1 MISDLALAN
10 LCAALYQT
18 DEGWTHYDDGAYSD
32 GVCWAVKDVG
42 DVSVIV
48 LRGSVIAED
57 WRRDFQAF
65 ASPLNHDDLGPVH
78 PGFLSGMRTVQC
90 EVEELIPIGGN
101 KIIITGHSL
110 GAARASILT
119 GLLRLTPRRSDVVR
133 RVVFG
138 EPRPGFQRLAGI
150 VSEVSGVSYRN
161 VANGS
166 HDLVT
171 DVPFSVPPENY
182 VHPTSLIDV
191 SAAPDDDLVNRWG
204 AFALHHIGLYIK
216 ALET

>member
-1 MISDLALAN
+1 MISDLTLAN
-10 LCAALYQT
+10 LCAALYHT
-18 DEGWTHYDDGAYSD
+18 DENWMHYDDGADSD
-32 GVCWAVKDVG
+32 GVCWAVKDIG
-42 DVSVIV
+42 DISVIV
-48 LRGSVIAED
+48 LRGSVVAED

-65 ASPLNHDDLGPVH
+65 VSPFSHDDLGPVH
-78 PGFLSGMRTVQC
+78 PGFLSGMRTVQR
-90 EVEELIPIGGN
+90 EVDELIPIGGN

-119 GLLRLTPRRSDVVR
+119 GLLQLTTRRSDVIR

-138 EPRPGFQRLAGI
+138 EPRPGFQHLADI

-166 HDLVT
+166 HDVVT

-182 VHPTSLIDV
+182 VHPTPLTDA
-191 SAAPDDDLVNRWG
+191 SAAPDGDLVNKWG
-204 AFALHHIGLYIK
+204 PFALHHIGLYVK